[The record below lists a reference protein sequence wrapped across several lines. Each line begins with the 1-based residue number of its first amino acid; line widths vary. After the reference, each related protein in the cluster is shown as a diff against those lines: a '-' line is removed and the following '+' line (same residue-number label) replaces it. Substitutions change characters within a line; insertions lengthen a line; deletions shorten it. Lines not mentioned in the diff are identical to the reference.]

1 MNKTELADFVANRV
15 DISKAD
21 ATAAVDSVLDGITM
35 ALEQDDAVTLI
46 GFGTFSISHRA
57 ERMGRNP
64 RTGET
69 ISIAASRLPK
79 FKPGKAL
86 KDRVN

>member
-1 MNKTELADFVANRV
+1 MNKTELAEAVASRA

-21 ATAAVDSVLDGITM
+21 ATAAVDAVLEGITS
-35 ALEQDDAVTLI
+35 ALEEDDVVTLI

-69 ISIAASRLPK
+69 ISIAASRVPR

>member
-35 ALEQDDAVTLI
+35 ALEQDDTVTLI